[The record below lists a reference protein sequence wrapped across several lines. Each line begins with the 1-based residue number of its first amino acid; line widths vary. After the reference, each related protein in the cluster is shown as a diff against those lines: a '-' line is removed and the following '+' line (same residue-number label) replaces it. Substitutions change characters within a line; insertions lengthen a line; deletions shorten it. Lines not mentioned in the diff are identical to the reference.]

1 MVGTG
6 VSQIGTGE
14 SCHPL
19 ARQAQGLPEHRPLP
33 LGGRKAATGTRVG
46 ASLRG
51 LVSNTHPRGRRGE
64 AGAEHRPLRD
74 YSPSPRVN
82 VVFVDRS
89 GKRIPAS
96 GRVGEDVLRLA
107 QRHGVDLEGACEASL
122 ACSTCHVYVSEEHL
136 AVLPPPE
143 ERTPWLALPAAV
155 TGLRFLQETAEL
167 LPQAPVPEAP
177 RAEPWLEPP
186 LPPRALAPVPVPGGP
201 RAWDAVD
208 SLALISLQCH
218 RLSPPRS
225 RKQVGLGAGLGRGP
239 GLQAL
244 AGRTLRKQPHPQ
256 RGAEGQEPGFQ
267 GVVLRMH
274 LKPAPEGHQ
283 LLITAQFS
291 SACGSR
297 RWGASAS
304 PAEALPTPAG
314 ASTSSHQHSPGSRC
328 CASCRTQRTPL
339 WRDAEDG
346 TPLCNACGIRYKK
359 YGIRCPACWTV
370 PRKSICPLG
379 HCTRCGAWLCTPQG
393 PLGKGQDS
401 SVRPRMPRLHG
412 ERDKSFPRELAAR
425 TGEGAGIP
433 PGLERSPDE
442 MWIPVPVGRP
452 EP

>member
-225 RKQVGLGAGLGRGP
+225 RKQFGLRFPALGGLGQSRGGLAHPRGGVHVEPSAFPREPVLCLLPHPENAAVAGRGGRDP
-239 GLQAL
+239 AVQRLWHQIQEVRHPLPCLLDRSQEEHLPTWALYSVWGLAL
-244 AGRTLRKQPHPQ
+244 YPTGPPRER
-256 RGAEGQEPGFQ
+256 PGFQ
-267 GVVLRMH
+267 CAASDA
-274 LKPAPEGHQ
+274 PAPRGERQ
-283 LLITAQFS
+283 
-291 SACGSR
+291 
-297 RWGASAS
+297 
-304 PAEALPTPAG
+304 ELP
-314 ASTSSHQHSPGSRC
+314 
-328 CASCRTQRTPL
+328 QRTCS
-339 WRDAEDG
+339 EDRRG
-346 TPLCNACGIRYKK
+346 SGDP
-359 YGIRCPACWTV
+359 PW
-370 PRKSICPLG
+370 P
-379 HCTRCGAWLCTPQG
+379 GA
-393 PLGKGQDS
+393 
-401 SVRPRMPRLHG
+401 
-412 ERDKSFPRELAAR
+412 
-425 TGEGAGIP
+425 
-433 PGLERSPDE
+433 
-442 MWIPVPVGRP
+442 
-452 EP
+452 

>member
-1 MVGTG
+1 ME
-6 VSQIGTGE
+6 GE
-14 SCHPL
+14 PTPDFS
-19 ARQAQGLPEHRPLP
+19 
-33 LGGRKAATGTRVG
+33 V
-46 ASLRG
+46 
-51 LVSNTHPRGRRGE
+51 
-64 AGAEHRPLRD
+64 LRD
-74 YSPSPRVN
+74 LLAPPCLEPELQGVLALPRSSCAGSLIL
-82 VVFVDRS
+82 RREKK
-89 GKRIPAS
+89 GPAES
-96 GRVGEDVLRLA
+96 
-107 QRHGVDLEGACEASL
+107 
-122 ACSTCHVYVSEEHL
+122 
-136 AVLPPPE
+136 
-143 ERTPWLALPAAV
+143 RTPWLALPAAV

-393 PLGKGQDS
+393 PLGKGAEGQDS